1 MADKMTKK
9 DYFEMLKGFVPADAE
24 HADEVLTFI
33 DKQIEQLDT
42 KARKAKEK
50 AAERKAEGDELRAM
64 VFGALTDEFQ
74 TIDQIMAAMELD
86 DPDITRAKITA
97 RLGQLV
103 KTQEAVK
110 VAMTVD
116 KKRTMHYKLADP
128 E

>member
-24 HADEVLTFI
+24 NADEILAFI

-42 KARKAKEK
+42 KATKARER

-64 VFGALTDEFQ
+64 VAAAVTDEFQ
-74 TIDQIMAAMELD
+74 TIDQIMTAMELD
-86 DPDITRAKITA
+86 DPDVTRAKITA

-103 KTQEAVK
+103 KAGEVMK

-116 KKRTMHYKLADP
+116 KRRVMHYKLAD
-128 E
+128 

>member
-24 HADEVLTFI
+24 NVDEILAFI

-42 KARKAKEK
+42 KATKARER

-64 VFGALTDEFQ
+64 VAAAVTDEFQ
-74 TIDQIMAAMELD
+74 TIDQIMTAMELD
-86 DPDITRAKITA
+86 DPDVTRAKITA

-103 KTQEAVK
+103 KAGEVMK

-116 KKRTMHYKLADP
+116 KKRIMHYKLADP

>member
-1 MADKMTKK
+1 MTDKMTKR

-24 HADEVLTFI
+24 RADEVLEFI

-42 KARKAKEK
+42 KAAKARER

-64 VFGALTDEFQ
+64 VAAAVTEEFQ
-74 TIDQIMAAMELD
+74 TIDQIMTTMELD
-86 DPDITRAKITA
+86 DPDVTRAKITA

-103 KTQEAVK
+103 KAGEVMK

-116 KKRTMHYKLADP
+116 KRRVMHYKLAD
-128 E
+128 

>member
-24 HADEVLTFI
+24 NADEILAFI

-42 KARKAKEK
+42 KATKARER

-64 VFGALTDEFQ
+64 VAAAVTDEFQ
-74 TIDQIMAAMELD
+74 TIDQIMTAMELD
-86 DPDITRAKITA
+86 DPDVTRAKITA

-103 KTQEAVK
+103 KAGEVMK

-116 KKRTMHYKLADP
+116 KRRVMHYKLADP